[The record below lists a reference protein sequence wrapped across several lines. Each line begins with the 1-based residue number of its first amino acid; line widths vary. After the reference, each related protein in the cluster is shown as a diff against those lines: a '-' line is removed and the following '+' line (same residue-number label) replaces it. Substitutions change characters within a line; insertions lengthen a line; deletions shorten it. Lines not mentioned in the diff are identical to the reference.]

1 MQLEMNQVK
10 RYSYDEAHC
19 GYGDSK
25 KMEFGGVLNRHD
37 IAVTEFFQSSE
48 HEMLGNT
55 RVGSRRFTWS
65 DNFFEPHSADFA
77 RVDAPRMVATGSWG
91 SPSKDLSPISGDNGH
106 AVSSFNIFDQ
116 IPSDRV
122 FLDGVRNGYAFIE
135 NRNFGFVNNQVNDAT
150 KKSGPYKGHNAAGKI
165 ATEPILNIHPGNQY
179 QNNGG
184 ADGAGFGPENF
195 GVTHTSI
202 LSQQRA
208 EGGFSV

>member
-1 MQLEMNQVK
+1 MLRIQEIEQRTN
-10 RYSYDEAHC
+10 DEARN
-19 GYGDSK
+19 GYGDPQQSV
-25 KMEFGGVLNRHD
+25 FNCAWDGFDFVNL
-37 IAVTEFFQSSE
+37 EFFPSSDDQMFG
-48 HEMLGNT
+48 HSG
-55 RVGSRRFTWS
+55 VGSRGISWA
-65 DNFFEPHSADFA
+65 DDLPQVHSADFA